1 MNGVQSASRGLT
13 PAAAPEIR
21 WDFFDRG
28 RPVTV
33 TRAPGR
39 LDVMGGI
46 ADYSGAL
53 VLEMPIAAATWVAAQ
68 PSDEPAVVIES
79 DDIEGLGGESTV
91 TLPLAE
97 IVPAR
102 PLTYERA
109 HALLTGDPRRLI
121 SISHTAR
128 ECWERRFALER
139 YHQEM
144 LRAIESAAG
153 VGVPVGLGR

>member
-109 HALLTGDPRRLI
+109 HPTRRARWSSCTRSSASRSGTGSGCSSGRRCR
-121 SISHTAR
+121 SAR
-128 ECWERRFALER
+128 
-139 YHQEM
+139 
-144 LRAIESAAG
+144 G
-153 VGVPVGLGR
+153 